1 MLDAFWTGLCR
12 GASLQAALLRMP
24 KTLLLIDDHAMFRE
38 GLALALG
45 QGDPGLSVQSAGS
58 GAQALDMLARM
69 PAPPD
74 AVLTDFYLPDLGGAA
89 LLRQLWRSR
98 AGLRVLVLSA
108 SEDPHDVD
116 AAMAEGAHGFVHKS
130 ADSDRLLSM
139 LRRIMAGE
147 RGLVWRGD
155 FASSSLPAIAATD
168 SLARLTARQTE
179 VLHLLCEGLRNADI
193 AQRLQTTERTIKA
206 HISAIFSALDV
217 DSRTQAVIAARRA
230 GLQGRPR

>member
-1 MLDAFWTGLCR
+1 
-12 GASLQAALLRMP
+12 MP
-24 KTLLLIDDHAMFRE
+24 TTLLLIDDHAMFRE
-38 GLALALG
+38 GLSLALR
-45 QGDPGLSVQSAGS
+45 QAEPGLVIDSAGS
-58 GAQALDMLARM
+58 GAQALDMLAAM
-69 PAPPD
+69 PTAPD

-108 SEDPHDVD
+108 SEDPQDVE

-139 LRRIMAGE
+139 LRRILAGE
-147 RGLVWRGD
+147 SGLVWTGD
-155 FASSSLPAIAATD
+155 AAPSPLPVLAGAPD
-168 SLARLTARQTE
+168 PLARLTARQTE

-206 HISAIFSALDV
+206 HISAIFGALGV

-230 GLQGRPR
+230 GLLGRPR